1 MTVAHMWFND
11 QVKETDTTEDQSG
24 GKIDYRG
31 KPNYKTLFFF

>member
-31 KPNYKTLFFF
+31 K